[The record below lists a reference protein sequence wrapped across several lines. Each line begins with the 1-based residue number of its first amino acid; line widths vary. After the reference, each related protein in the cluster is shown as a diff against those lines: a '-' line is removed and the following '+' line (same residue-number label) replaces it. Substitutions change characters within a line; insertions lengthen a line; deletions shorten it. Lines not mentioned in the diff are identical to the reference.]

1 MSDRIPLS
9 SRRLGSSVA
18 FKELE
23 TYIAQAGMVV
33 RTTPERPTTFT
44 ICLRDRKIID
54 ARVAA
59 GHKAGLVE
67 FPILIGVGTMPMIGI
82 VGPFVCEADR
92 DSVPSELPLRSF
104 EALCQ
109 YTY

>member
-59 GHKAGLVE
+59 GHKAVLVE
-67 FPILIGVGTMPMIGI
+67 FPILIAVGAMPMIGI
-82 VGPFVCEADR
+82 VVPFVCEAYR
-92 DSVPSELPLRSF
+92 DAVPSERPQLLY
-104 EALCQ
+104 EAIIQ
-109 YTY
+109 F